1 MLLDSGRV
9 DSRESE
15 VVVQGQCH
23 GVDVLAGSRTGPR
36 WQNPAT
42 WAVSYRSMTE
52 LLHWYA
58 TDTVNFSHCA
68 EICVVL
74 VKDSQ
79 LGFGSTL
86 TLILGASG

>member
-58 TDTVNFSHCA
+58 TDTVTFSHC
-68 EICVVL
+68 
-74 VKDSQ
+74 DSQ